1 MNNNFYVV
9 GVTVLEKWYLK
20 NIKADLDEIS
30 KKFNISKVLSKIL
43 VNRNIMDFNL
53 IDSFLNPTLD
63 KLHNPRSMKDIEKGV
78 KIVKESILKG
88 EKIRICGDYDQDGN
102 SAVLTLYKG
111 IRRCGGDVDYVIPDR
126 IADGY
131 GINERIVRQAK
142 EDGVSLIITCDNGI
156 SAFESVKLAKEL
168 GMKIIV
174 TDHHEVSYTED
185 SGIIEYKIPEADAVI
200 NPKRPDCSYPFKKL
214 CGAGV
219 AFKFVQVLYEEMG
232 VDIEESYEL
241 LEFVAMGTVCDI
253 VDLIDENRI
262 FVIEGLKRIN
272 NTKNLGLKELIKAT
286 GLDGR
291 KISSYY
297 LGFILG
303 PCVNASGRLD
313 SAEVAV
319 KLFLTE
325 DTVLAKK
332 YAEKLHSLN
341 EERKSMTE
349 QGIKKVI
356 NQIESGEFKEDKV
369 FVIYEPDI
377 HESIAGIIAGRIK
390 DMYYRPTIILTES
403 NEENVLKG
411 SGRSIEEY
419 NIFQEISKC
428 KDILLK
434 FGGHPMA
441 AGLSIERANLE
452 EFRKR
457 LNGQAVLT
465 EEDLLPKVY
474 IDMHLPLD
482 YISFGLVEELE
493 LLEPFGQG
501 NHRPLF
507 GEKNIPVVKAFIL
520 GRNKNVLKLILRTQR
535 DRTIEG
541 LYFGDIQE
549 FQRRMVEKF
558 GEEEVKKMYMG
569 INNKIRLDITYTP
582 NVNEYMGT
590 KNLQVVI
597 KNYR

>member
-156 SAFESVKLAKEL
+156 SAFESVSLAKEL
-168 GMKIIV
+168 GLKIII
-174 TDHHEVSYTED
+174 TDHHEVSYID
-185 SGIIEYKIPEADAVI
+185 DNGKIEYRIPEADAVI

-232 VDIEESYEL
+232 IDIDESYEL

-253 VDLIDENRI
+253 VDLVDENRI

-313 SAEVAV
+313 SAEEAV

-325 DTVLAKK
+325 DADLAKE

-341 EERKSMTE
+341 EERKYMTE
-349 QGIKKVI
+349 NGIKKVVS
-356 NQIESGEFKEDKV
+356 QIESGEFKEDKV
-369 FVIYEPDI
+369 FVIYEPYI

-390 DMYYRPTIILTES
+390 DMYYRPTIILTDS
-403 NEENVLKG
+403 SEENILKG

-428 KDILLK
+428 KDLLLK

-441 AGLSIERANLE
+441 AGLSIEKANLD